1 MNRAP
6 LACSRYTSTRRC
18 GTSIS
23 TRSTDHGVVT
33 PSSCRYNSMLSIAS
47 PPLGDCATA
56 YQLPRR
62 PTPNPDG
69 PVFIYGRALVGN
81 PPVGSTCQTRA
92 RTPSEGNAKVA
103 LHIRAGRYRCP
114 TDRRCCRQHVHASA
128 FPKGGWD
135 ERLASV
141 DSNRN
146 AVHARVE
153 HLHQVR
159 E

>member
-69 PVFIYGRALVGN
+69 PRKKAFGKQHHGAVDHLAVDADGSATGRSRSLDDAACPRELLL
-81 PPVGSTCQTRA
+81 A
-92 RTPSEGNAKVA
+92 R
-103 LHIRAGRYRCP
+103 R
-114 TDRRCCRQHVHASA
+114 
-128 FPKGGWD
+128 
-135 ERLASV
+135 
-141 DSNRN
+141 
-146 AVHARVE
+146 
-153 HLHQVR
+153 
-159 E
+159 

>member
-69 PVFIYGRALVGN
+69 PFFIAYSAL
-81 PPVGSTCQTRA
+81 
-92 RTPSEGNAKVA
+92 AKLRWDTVVQGCSSMRSRMHVSCRVRRIDQRFPRHVVPGA
-103 LHIRAGRYRCP
+103 LAEF
-114 TDRRCCRQHVHASA
+114 A
-128 FPKGGWD
+128 D
-135 ERLASV
+135 E
-141 DSNRN
+141 
-146 AVHARVE
+146 
-153 HLHQVR
+153 
-159 E
+159 

>member
-47 PPLGDCATA
+47 PPLGDFATA

-69 PVFIYGRALVGN
+69 PLSELLGKRFSLLQAVSPLLRWRHRRE
-81 PPVGSTCQTRA
+81 RA
-92 RTPSEGNAKVA
+92 RQDANP
-103 LHIRAGRYRCP
+103 LGR
-114 TDRRCCRQHVHASA
+114 SM
-128 FPKGGWD
+128 
-135 ERLASV
+135 
-141 DSNRN
+141 
-146 AVHARVE
+146 
-153 HLHQVR
+153 
-159 E
+159 

>member
-23 TRSTDHGVVT
+23 PRATDHGVVP

-69 PVFIYGRALVGN
+69 PKIIPTL
-81 PPVGSTCQTRA
+81 
-92 RTPSEGNAKVA
+92 EGN
-103 LHIRAGRYRCP
+103 
-114 TDRRCCRQHVHASA
+114 QA
-128 FPKGGWD
+128 FLCKQLPKLFRHSD
-135 ERLASV
+135 SV
-141 DSNRN
+141 SESHRG
-146 AVHARVE
+146 E
-153 HLHQVR
+153 L
-159 E
+159 